1 MKLGRVMS
9 LEANKKP
16 VKSARASD
24 GNIAVKISNDGSAVY
39 GRHFDDQAQICSL
52 LNRDSIDELKEF
64 FKDEMTK
71 DDWRTVIKLK
81 SIFKIM

>member
-1 MKLGRVMS
+1 M
-9 LEANKKP
+9 EINKKA

-24 GNIAVKISNDGSAVY
+24 GSVAVKIANDGSAVY
-39 GRHFDDQAQICSL
+39 GRHFDDQSQICSL
-52 LNRDSIDELKEF
+52 LTRDSIDELKSF
-64 FKDEMTK
+64 FKDEMQQ

>member
-1 MKLGRVMS
+1 MEV
-9 LEANKKP
+9 NKKP

-24 GNIAVKISNDGSAVY
+24 GNVAVKISNDGSAVY
-39 GRHFDDQAQICSL
+39 GRHFDDQSQICSYL
-52 LNRDSIDELKEF
+52 TRDSIDELKEF

-81 SIFKIM
+81 KIYNIL